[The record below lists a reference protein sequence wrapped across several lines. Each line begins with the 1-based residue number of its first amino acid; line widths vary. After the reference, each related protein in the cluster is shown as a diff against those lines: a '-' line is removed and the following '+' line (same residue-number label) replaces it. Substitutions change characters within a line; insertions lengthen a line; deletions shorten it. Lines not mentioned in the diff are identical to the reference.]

1 MNNLDELIRQLSRM
15 KVQTGSLVCLGC
27 GLEHNCGIHG
37 CAVLRRAVSAVREL
51 DERRERLRRG
61 GDDAALV
68 AALRCS
74 SGVPTG
80 GEDDA
85 ALIAALRCSAT
96 VGGDKDCAHCAYGCR
111 VGDHMPPESQVLLRV
126 LADEPDCDCDRIA
139 LDAAQR
145 LEELTGVDWEA
156 QAGG

>member
-1 MNNLDELIRQLSRM
+1 MTDLDELIRQLSRM

-51 DERRERLRRG
+51 DERRANAVRPA
-61 GDDAALV
+61 DTD
-68 AALRCS
+68 
-74 SGVPTG
+74 P
-80 GEDDA
+80 

-111 VGDHMPPESQVLLRV
+111 VGDHMPPEAQVLLRV

-145 LEELTGVDWEA
+145 LEELTGVD
-156 QAGG
+156 GNG

>member
-37 CAVLRRAVSAVREL
+37 CAVLRSAISAVRQL
-51 DERRERLRRG
+51 DELRERLRRG
-61 GDDAALV
+61 EDDAALA

-80 GEDDA
+80 SEDCEHCKYGQRIGDVLDIDPLDA
-85 ALIAALRCSAT
+85 FAS
-96 VGGDKDCAHCAYGCR
+96 
-111 VGDHMPPESQVLLRV
+111 M
-126 LADEPDCDCDRIA
+126 ADEWTCDCDRIA
-139 LDAAQR
+139 VDAAKR
-145 LEELTGVDWEA
+145 LEELMEVMQDV
-156 QAGG
+156 

>member
-1 MNNLDELIRQLSRM
+1 MTDLDELIRQLSRM

-51 DERRERLRRG
+51 DERRANAVRPA
-61 GDDAALV
+61 DTD
-68 AALRCS
+68 
-74 SGVPTG
+74 P
-80 GEDDA
+80 

-111 VGDHMPPESQVLLRV
+111 VGDHMPPEAQVLLRV
-126 LADEPDCDCDRIA
+126 LADEPDCDRIA

-145 LEELTGVDWEA
+145 LEELTGVD
-156 QAGG
+156 GNG

>member
-1 MNNLDELIRQLSRM
+1 MTDLDELIRQLSRM

-51 DERRERLRRG
+51 DELRERLRRG
-61 GDDAALV
+61 EDDAALA

-80 GEDDA
+80 SEDCEHCKYGQRIGDVPDVDPPDA
-85 ALIAALRCSAT
+85 FAF
-96 VGGDKDCAHCAYGCR
+96 
-111 VGDHMPPESQVLLRV
+111 M
-126 LADEPDCDCDRIA
+126 ADEWTCDCDRIA
-139 LDAAQR
+139 VDAAKR
-145 LEELTGVDWEA
+145 LEELMEVMQDG
-156 QAGG
+156 